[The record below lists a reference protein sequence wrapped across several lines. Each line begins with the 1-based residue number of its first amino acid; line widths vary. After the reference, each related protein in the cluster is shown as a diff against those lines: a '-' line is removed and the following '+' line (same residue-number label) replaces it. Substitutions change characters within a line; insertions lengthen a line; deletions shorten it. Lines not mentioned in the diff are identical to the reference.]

1 MLISFCCHSK
11 VGGAFLEDFF
21 FLFFFNICHE
31 EFNFGMNLNLKIV
44 LFLHIIF
51 SGNTQDLNVS
61 LI

>member
-21 FLFFFNICHE
+21 SYFFNICHE
-31 EFNFGMNLNLKIV
+31 AFNFGMNLNLKIV

-51 SGNTQDLNVS
+51 SGYTQDLNVS